1 MSNRE
6 KAGNLSRRKEIRKKA
21 AEIKK
26 KKPQNKRRH
35 FEEIIDKFSQPKIMV
50 IGDYISDVYV
60 YGKPFKLSREAPVV
74 VIRHERESIVPG
86 GAGNAANNLA
96 SLGCQVYSVG
106 ILGND
111 EVGNN
116 LLDQLKG
123 KGVNVE
129 GLLFSHIV
137 NTISKTRIMAG
148 DEHTSK
154 QQVIRIDKVNDEP
167 IPTRLQE
174 KIFNQLERL
183 ANKAD
188 AVVVSDY
195 GYGVVSGRVIS
206 FLQNLAIIDTPG
218 MLDSITERDRGYNYQ
233 EVIGDLAQIAAKA
246 GVMHDLPGGEQYGG
260 APATNFTDAKRSILA
275 AARLPEMLGAHQT
288 RIGQRGPDGL
298 RHPGQK
304 RLQFPGRRDRAD
316 FAQRRDGGRGH
327 ALLRVPQKTGQRSPT
342 GGVAPLAQ
350 RRDRAHQWQPGQP
363 LQTLAQR
370 AGGRFAGDGP
380 ERMGRGV
387 GQVRVGQERRQ
398 RRHGVRPADPGQF
411 FAREFPGHRRGRGA
425 QHGHES
431 GLQSGPQSG
440 V

>member
-21 AEIKK
+21 VEIK

-206 FLQNLAIIDTPG
+206 FLQNLAKRKIVVVDSRYQLMRFRGVTAVTPNESEAEKAVR
-218 MLDSITERDRGYNYQ
+218 LKLNDEQ
-233 EVIGDLAQIAAKA
+233 EVERAAHLLLERLKLQAVLITRGNRGMSLLEKNSPIVHIPISGSDDITDVTGAGDTVATVFTLALAAGAGFYDAAFLANCAA
-246 GVMHDLPGGEQYGG
+246 GVVVM
-260 APATNFTDAKRSILA
+260 KRGTAVLS
-275 AARLPEMLGAHQT
+275 REE
-288 RIGQRGPDGL
+288 L
-298 RHPGQK
+298 RE
-304 RLQFPGRRDRAD
+304 A
-316 FAQRRDGGRGH
+316 
-327 ALLRVPQKTGQRSPT
+327 
-342 GGVAPLAQ
+342 
-350 RRDRAHQWQPGQP
+350 
-363 LQTLAQR
+363 
-370 AGGRFAGDGP
+370 
-380 ERMGRGV
+380 M
-387 GQVRVGQERRQ
+387 
-398 RRHGVRPADPGQF
+398 RRHY
-411 FAREFPGHRRGRGA
+411 E
-425 QHGHES
+425 
-431 GLQSGPQSG
+431 
-440 V
+440 